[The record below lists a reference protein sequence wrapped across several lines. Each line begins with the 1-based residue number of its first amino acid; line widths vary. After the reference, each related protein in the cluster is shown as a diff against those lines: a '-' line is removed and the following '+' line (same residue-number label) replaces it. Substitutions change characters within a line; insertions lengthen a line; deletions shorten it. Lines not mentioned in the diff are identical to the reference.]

1 MQLHEGL
8 QHLDVEVVAAGGES
22 DVMRTESWTL
32 DIPAGGFTLVA
43 QVCVW
48 RRFPQLPKLVVSAPR
63 GDGEGA
69 SGGPAEGKP
78 LKASRATAAFVCGSV
93 FARRVDGCCQVAVA
107 APLILRYTPRRAG
120 AFLSRCGMHK

>member
-1 MQLHEGL
+1 MQFHERL

-22 DVMRTESWTL
+22 VVMRTESWTL

-43 QVCVW
+43 QICVW
-48 RRFPQLPKLVVSAPR
+48 RRFPQLLKLVVSAPR

-78 LKASRATAAFVCGSV
+78 LKASFSGHSFVC
-93 FARRVDGCCQVAVA
+93 
-107 APLILRYTPRRAG
+107 LREH
-120 AFLSRCGMHK
+120 FC